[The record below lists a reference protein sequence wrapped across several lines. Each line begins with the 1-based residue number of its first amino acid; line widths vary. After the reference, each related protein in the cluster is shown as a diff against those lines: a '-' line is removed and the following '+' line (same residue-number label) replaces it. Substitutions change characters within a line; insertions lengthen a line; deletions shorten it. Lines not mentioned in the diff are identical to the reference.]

1 MADEAFTKADIDK
14 AVADAVEKAKAAFD
28 EEVDGLKTKNR
39 ELLAKVRAAK
49 EIDPAELEAAE
60 KRAEAAETEN
70 AKLKGDIKTISTER
84 DKAVK
89 SLETE
94 QAAARS
100 YALDAEL
107 AGAIAEGN
115 VIPSL
120 IPGFKAMM
128 AAQAKADLVDGKYSV
143 MIGDKPARDAIKAM
157 LESEDGKAW
166 RAAPH
171 NSGGGAPG
179 GNGNGGGGKTMTRA
193 EYNEKVVSDPAGT
206 RAFMK
211 DGGKVIDAA
220 A

>member
-14 AVADAVEKAKAAFD
+14 AVAEAVEKAKAAFD